1 MQTQTEKMAL
11 SPDELCPLL
20 GISRPVAYELCKRA
34 DFPAIRISSRR
45 IIIPLDALQRW
56 LDTQASEKAVAR

>member
-1 MQTQTEKMAL
+1 MQTKTEKLAL

-34 DFPAIRISSRR
+34 DFPAIRISPRR

-56 LDTQASEKAVAR
+56 LDQEAAGKASV